1 MNFKKELIEI
11 KEIKYKQKL
20 FHKNIKK
27 FNKNFHILCKKLLT
41 KNFDEDY
48 SFLYE
53 SLYIEQIE
61 TKEDFE
67 EIIEDKCDWIGDCNY
82 YDVETDCCKDDPEYN
97 SSYRAYMMDIWSDA
111 NLNFTEKKKD
121 VEWYNRADRYRMDGV
136 IECMNSQYE
145 DFKALLFTRD
155 EYEKYIYMPRISE
168 DKMNHYLD
176 VENKMP

>member
-27 FNKNFHILCKKLLT
+27 FKQNFHTLCEELLT

-48 SFLYE
+48 DFLYDN
-53 SLYIEQIE
+53 LYIEQIE

-67 EIIEDKCDWIGDCNY
+67 EIIEDKCDSIGDCNY
-82 YDVETDCCKDDPEYN
+82 FDVETDCCKDDPEYDN
-97 SSYRAYMMDIWSDA
+97 SYRVFMIDELWREST
-111 NLNFTEKKKD
+111 LTEKKKD
-121 VEWYNRADRYRMDGV
+121 VEWYNRADRYRMDSV

-145 DFKALLFTRD
+145 DFKALLFTKE
-155 EYEKYIYMPRISE
+155 EYEKYVSMPRISE

>member
-27 FNKNFHILCKKLLT
+27 FKQNFHTLCEELLT

-48 SFLYE
+48 DFLYDN
-53 SLYIEQIE
+53 LYIEQIE

-67 EIIEDKCDWIGDCNY
+67 EIIEDKCDSIGDCNY
-82 YDVETDCCKDDPEYN
+82 FDVETDCDKDNPN
-97 SSYRAYMMDIWSDA
+97 SYRAFMIDVLWPELS
-111 NLNFTEKKKD
+111 FTEKKKY

-136 IECMNSQYE
+136 IECMNKQYE
-145 DFKALLFTRD
+145 DFKALLFTRE
-155 EYEKYIYMPRISE
+155 EYEKYVSMPRISE
-168 DKMNHYLD
+168 DKMNYYLD
-176 VENKMP
+176 VENKIP